1 MSRKRKEIKGKP
13 LQSPAS
19 RVEITAPPSSRP
31 IKLILLLLILTGSA
45 LAFFWSKSFSPALP
59 RGFPAL
65 PDMTQASPV
74 LREVVQRANA
84 NARAHPDS
92 GEAIG
97 SLAMTYHAN
106 QFFESARLAYELA
119 RELEPKD
126 YRWSYFQALL
136 EEDTAH
142 TEVLVGLLERT
153 IQLEA
158 YLPAMQKL
166 ADLSFKQ
173 DQLQRASSLYT
184 QILET
189 DPSFLQASLGWAR
202 TAARKED
209 WVHVVQRLEPLA
221 QQQPRLRPHAPPH
234 TQAKESD

>member
-1 MSRKRKEIKGKP
+1 
-13 LQSPAS
+13 
-19 RVEITAPPSSRP
+19 
-31 IKLILLLLILTGSA
+31 
-45 LAFFWSKSFSPALP
+45 
-59 RGFPAL
+59 
-65 PDMTQASPV
+65 MTQASPV

-221 QQQPRLRPHAPPH
+221 QQQPRLRPIQQMLADAY
-234 TQAKESD
+234 QALGRHDQASARQKKFH